1 MAVERAAEADADA
14 GWREGELATRWVPR
28 ALGIALTYVLWWGLA
43 TWFQLNSPVS
53 PVPYPL
59 ETIAAAGELYLT
71 GEAFVHLLPTLGRI
85 LVGFIGAMLLGG
97 VAGVLMGTTGYGE
110 RFLSPFVVMGLALP
124 SVALAAI
131 ARLVW
136 GFSFAAPTTA
146 AAVAVA
152 PFVAVN
158 VWKGV
163 EGLDGDLL
171 EMADSFGISNR
182 RLLRRVILPDIAP
195 ALFAASRFGLA
206 LSWKVV
212 TVAEVF
218 ASSSGVGYKV
228 RQTRGAFEYTQTWAW
243 AVVFMVVVVL
253 VEYLLFKPL
262 EERVFAYRD
271 DEEFELTGAR

>member
-1 MAVERAAEADADA
+1 MAVERATEAESES
-14 GWREGELATRWVPR
+14 GWREGELATRWFPR
-28 ALGIALTYVLWWGLA
+28 TLGLVLTWVLWRGIAM
-43 TWFQLNSPVS
+43 WFELSSPVN

-59 ETIAAAGELYLT
+59 ETAVAATELYLT
-71 GEAFVHLLPTLGRI
+71 GEAFVHLVPTLGRI
-85 LVGFIGAMLLGG
+85 LVGFAGAMVLGG

-131 ARLVW
+131 ARLIW
-136 GFSFAAPTTA
+136 GFSFVAPTTA

-163 EGLDGDLL
+163 EGLNGDLL
-171 EMADSFGISNR
+171 EMTDSFEISNR
-182 RLLRRVILPDIAP
+182 RLLRRVVLPDIAP

-228 RQTRGAFEYTQTWAW
+228 RQTRSAFEYTQTWAW
-243 AVVFMVVVVL
+243 ALVFMVVVVL
-253 VEYLLFKPL
+253 VEYLVFQTL
-262 EERVFAYRD
+262 ERRVFAYRD
-271 DEEFELTGAR
+271 DEGFELTGGR